1 MINKLNNIFWT
12 ILFSWILI
20 FGSVHANTNCH
31 EQGYNLCF
39 QTGSSVLNTETTVS
53 SCIYKFQD
61 STIFSAATG
70 KKDFCCKD
78 KVCKSEGQLFL
89 QTQNSNFQKQSVNF
103 VYTHPKF
110 LNKNKALS
118 AVFDHHKTI
127 LTISIYTI
135 IQSFLC

>member
-1 MINKLNNIFWT
+1 M
-12 ILFSWILI
+12 
-20 FGSVHANTNCH
+20 
-31 EQGYNLCF
+31 CF
-39 QTGSSVLNTETTVS
+39 QAGSSDLNTETTVS

-61 STIFSAATG
+61 STIFSAVSG

-78 KVCKSEGQLFL
+78 KVCKSEGQFFL

-103 VYTHPKF
+103 VYTHSKF

-127 LTISIYTI
+127 QTISIYTI